1 MRLHNTSVD
10 LMSEKRSIS
19 LIRSIEM
26 LCKLISLFCVEVY
39 WTLQEYL
46 KNKNILRISSFK
58 CSILS
63 KTLC

>member
-39 WTLQEYL
+39 
-46 KNKNILRISSFK
+46 
-58 CSILS
+58 
-63 KTLC
+63 